1 MSSEQ
6 GGEGGG
12 GRSARLAAVLRS
24 RMADGTYALGSKL
37 PAQRELADEFGVSRD
52 TVQRALGELQNEG
65 WIASRQGSGST
76 VLKDQRIDSPAVGKW
91 PDRKVTLGRLIGQ
104 AFQQSEVTLDVF
116 TLTAES
122 LDSHIRYQGE
132 LIQAGE
138 IRPESVALRVL
149 LPTESVELPYWRSDD
164 PHEDVLLKDRFV
176 GIMRRSTET
185 LRSVMSQL
193 KTSKLVPSVH
203 FEIRRVKLA
212 PTFKLYLVN
221 NEEALHGFYE
231 IVIRPIE
238 LEGGRQ
244 ITTADVEGVAAR
256 LTHHVKDPQS
266 QGAVFL
272 DGMQKWF
279 NSAWE
284 GLGIPEK
291 KSGGIP

>member
-1 MSSEQ
+1 
-6 GGEGGG
+6 
-12 GRSARLAAVLRS
+12 
-24 RMADGTYALGSKL
+24 MADGTYALGSKL

-76 VLKDQRIDSPAVGKW
+76 VLKDQRIDSPTVGKW

-122 LDSHIRYQGE
+122 LDAHIRYQGE

-149 LPTESVELPYWRSDD
+149 LPAESVELPYWRSQD
-164 PHEDVLLKDRFV
+164 PDEDRLLKRRYV
-176 GIMRRSTET
+176 GIMRRSTAT

-193 KTSKLVPSVH
+193 KTSNLVPSVH
-203 FEIRRVKLA
+203 FEVRRIQLA

-231 IVIRPIE
+231 VVMRPIE
-238 LEGGRQ
+238 LEGGRH

-256 LTHHVKDPQS
+256 LTHHVKDPHS

-272 DGMQKWF
+272 ESMQKWF
-279 NSAWE
+279 NSAWDV
-284 GLGIPEK
+284 LGIPEANL
-291 KSGGIP
+291 GEAL